1 MAYSMTPSADA
12 DSSPPPLARFF
23 GGSSALDA
31 FARLTGFR
39 RRKPRK
45 ITPAVFLTA
54 FIHAVL
60 SPACSMRDIAI
71 RAGLAANTTISR
83 QGLWKRINQ
92 GALDLLT
99 GCLARVLAG
108 VPEVTG
114 AALEYLPAG
123 IRRVLVAD
131 STVIPLH
138 PSLAAFFP
146 GASNQA
152 CSGQA
157 AARVQAVLDLVTG
170 RFVEFRLGSFRDN
183 DQKAAA
189 WMPGL
194 LRAGDLILRD
204 LGYFTLASL
213 REIAEI
219 GAFFVTR
226 LRLDTSLFREDG
238 TPLDLLAELRAA
250 TGDVHEIPVL
260 AGAAVKLPVRMV
272 AVRLGSQ
279 EAAERRGKAKANRD
293 KRLKWTEKRA
303 ELLGWSITLDN
314 LPAELP
320 AKQVYPIYAL
330 RWRVEIVFKSWKSHL
345 GMRRPLA
352 GPAGA
357 KQARATLFA
366 FLIAAALA
374 ASCHAWL
381 VARDKAGGSDGG
393 VPDLSLLKTVPLI
406 AEMLAALT
414 LPAAHDP
421 AELLRQIG
429 YHCRYEKRKKRQ
441 NFMEAMRSAFFDPS
455 RSLS

>member
-1 MAYSMTPSADA
+1 MTPPADA
-12 DSSPPPLARFF
+12 GYAQPPLVRYF
-23 GGSSALDA
+23 GGTSALDTL
-31 FARLTGFR
+31 ARLTGFR
-39 RRKPRK
+39 RRTPRK

-60 SPACSMRDIAI
+60 SPACSMRDIAM
-71 RAGLAANTTISR
+71 RAGLAAHTTISR

-114 AALEYLPAG
+114 AALKSLPAG

-138 PSLAAFFP
+138 PSLAASFP
-146 GASNQA
+146 GASNQT
-152 CSGQA
+152 CSAQA

-189 WMPGL
+189 WTPRL

-213 REIAEI
+213 REIAEK

-226 LRLDTSLFREDG
+226 LRLDTTLFRRDG
-238 TPLDLLAELRAA
+238 SLLNLLAELRAA
-250 TGDVHEIPVL
+250 TGDILELPVL
-260 AGAAVKLPVRMV
+260 AGATAKLPVRMV
-272 AVRLGSQ
+272 AVRLGPQ
-279 EAAERRGKAKANRD
+279 EAAERRRKAKADRD
-293 KRLKWTEKRA
+293 KRLKWTEERA

-314 LPAELP
+314 LPAELA

-352 GPAGA
+352 GSVSE
-357 KQARATLFA
+357 KQARATLYA
-366 FLIAAALA
+366 CLIAAALA
-374 ASCHAWL
+374 ASCHSWL
-381 VARDKAGGSDGG
+381 VTRDNVGGPGGS

-406 AEMLAALT
+406 AQMLATLI
-414 LPAAHDP
+414 LPAADDP
-421 AELLRQIG
+421 AALLRQIG
-429 YHCRYEKRKKRQ
+429 YHCRYEKRKKRE
-441 NFMEAMRSAFFDPS
+441 NFMENMRSAFIDPS